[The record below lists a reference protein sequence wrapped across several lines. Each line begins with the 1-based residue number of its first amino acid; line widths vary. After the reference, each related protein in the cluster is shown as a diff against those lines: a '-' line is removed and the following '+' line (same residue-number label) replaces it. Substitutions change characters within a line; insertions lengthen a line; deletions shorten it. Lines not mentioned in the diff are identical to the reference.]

1 MADETKAVEVET
13 EGQEVVTRKA
23 LAKSVAELYEITAS
37 LAERIIDT
45 VFDEVAEA
53 VQMNKIVY
61 IPGFGKFKPVTRAAR
76 VARNPQTGE
85 AIDVAE
91 KVAIK
96 FKPSSAIKKALND

>member
-1 MADETKAVEVET
+1 MSDETKEVET
-13 EGQEVVTRKA
+13 TEVQEVVTRKA

-45 VFDEVAEA
+45 VFDEVSES
-53 VQMNKIVY
+53 VQMGKVVY

-85 AIDVAE
+85 SIDVAE
-91 KVAIK
+91 KTAIK
-96 FKPSSAIKKALND
+96 FKPSATIKKALNE